1 MGCSFIDRG
10 LKFLKIKTSFFP
22 GFTGPKGPQGDQ
34 GAMGAMGAPGDQ
46 GDQGAA
52 GPPGPPGPPGTPGIP
67 ATSPSLHACPA
78 ICDKFCVGFCPKLNC
93 CKKSQIP
100 AKKALVK
107 DTQNIMPKKVEL
119 SLNSPKVALVPQQA
133 KTNLQVKPSVQGHP
147 IAVTQIHGHPQVQMK
162 EMTPRKT
169 QNNAKRNKIRHIKHK
184 KLK

>member
-1 MGCSFIDRG
+1 
-10 LKFLKIKTSFFP
+10 
-22 GFTGPKGPQGDQ
+22 
-34 GAMGAMGAPGDQ
+34 MGAMGAPGDQ

-52 GPPGPPGPPGTPGIP
+52 GPSGPPGPPGPPGIP

-100 AKKALVK
+100 AKKALLK

-119 SLNSPKVALVPQQA
+119 SLNSPKVALVPQQV

-169 QNNAKRNKIRHIKHK
+169 QITRKGIRLGTLNTRN
-184 KLK
+184 

>member
-1 MGCSFIDRG
+1 
-10 LKFLKIKTSFFP
+10 
-22 GFTGPKGPQGDQ
+22 
-34 GAMGAMGAPGDQ
+34 MGAMGAPGDQ

-52 GPPGPPGPPGTPGIP
+52 GPPGPPGPLGIP

-78 ICDKFCVGFCPKLNC
+78 ICVKFCVGFCPKLNC

-100 AKKALVK
+100 AKKALMK
-107 DTQNIMPKKVEL
+107 DKQNIMPKKVEL